1 MDPKKIVWRETGKVA
16 IGQVLFLAAMWGVY
30 ALLSRFDRSVV
41 LGGLVGAVLAVGN
54 FFFMALGTSLAAD
67 RAEDSQ
73 DVKGGQALVRNS
85 YFLRL
90 LVLAVVLFACGK
102 SGYFNLLAL
111 VLPLVFVRPT
121 LTIAEFFRKKEDKS
135 A

>member
-1 MDPKKIVWRETGKVA
+1 MDPKKIVWRETGIVA
-16 IGQVLFLAAMWGVY
+16 LGQVLFLAAMWGVY
-30 ALLSRFDRSVV
+30 ALLHRFDMSVF
-41 LGGLVGAVLAVGN
+41 LGGLVGALLATGN

-67 RAEDSQ
+67 RAEQSQ

-90 LVLAVVLFACGK
+90 AVLAVVLFACGK

-111 VLPLVFVRPT
+111 VLPLVAVRPT
-121 LTIAEFFRKKEDKS
+121 ITIAEFFRKKEDKS

>member
-1 MDPKKIVWRETGKVA
+1 MDPKKIVWKETGIVA
-16 IGQVLFLAAMWGVY
+16 MGQAVFLAAMWGIY
-30 ALLSRFDRSVV
+30 ALLHRFDLSVI
-41 LGGLVGAVLAVGN
+41 LGGLVGAVLATGN

-67 RAEDSQ
+67 KAAATQ
-73 DVKGGQALVRNS
+73 DVKGGQLLVRNS

-90 LVLAVVLFACGK
+90 AVLAVVLFACGK

-111 VLPLVFVRPT
+111 VLLLAAVRPT
-121 LTIAEFFRKKEDKS
+121 ITIAEFFRKKEDKS